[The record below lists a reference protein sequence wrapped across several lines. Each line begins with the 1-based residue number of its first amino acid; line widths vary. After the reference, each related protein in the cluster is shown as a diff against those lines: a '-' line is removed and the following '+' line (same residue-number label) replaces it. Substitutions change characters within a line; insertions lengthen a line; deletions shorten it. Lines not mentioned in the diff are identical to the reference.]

1 MSGVMPTSPSRAGVV
16 SRSSHGDTGE
26 VRKSLGFGFKKSGDA
41 KEFCS
46 VRQTEEG
53 QLSELPDNA
62 EAIACAA
69 ASSLAHIERATV
81 ELSSGIEEGSEDLLE
96 ASIVK

>member
-26 VRKSLGFGFKKSGDA
+26 VRKSLGFGFKKSGEA
-41 KEFCS
+41 EEFCS
-46 VRQTEEG
+46 VRHIEG
-53 QLSELPDNA
+53 GGLSELPDNA

-69 ASSLAHIERATV
+69 ASSLADIGRATV
-81 ELSSGIEEGSEDLLE
+81 ELSSGTEDGSEDLLE
-96 ASIVK
+96 ANIFK

>member
-1 MSGVMPTSPSRAGVV
+1 MSPSRAGVV

-26 VRKSLGFGFKKSGDA
+26 VRKSLGLGFKKSGDA

-46 VRQTEEG
+46 VKQTDEE
-53 QLSELPDNA
+53 QLSEVPDSA

-69 ASSLAHIERATV
+69 ASSLADKGRPIV
-81 ELSSGIEEGSEDLLE
+81 ELSSEEDGSEDLFE
-96 ASIVK
+96 ANIFK

>member
-16 SRSSHGDTGE
+16 SKSSQGDTGE

-41 KEFCS
+41 NEFCS
-46 VRQTEEG
+46 VRQTEG
-53 QLSELPDNA
+53 GRLSEVPDNA

-69 ASSLAHIERATV
+69 ASSLADIERATV
-81 ELSSGIEEGSEDLLE
+81 ELSSGTEDGSEDLLE
-96 ASIVK
+96 PNI

>member
-1 MSGVMPTSPSRAGVV
+1 MSGVIPTSPSRAGVV

-41 KEFCS
+41 REFCS
-46 VRQTEEG
+46 VRQTEG
-53 QLSELPDNA
+53 GRLSEVPDNA

-69 ASSLAHIERATV
+69 ASSLDIDRATV
-81 ELSSGIEEGSEDLLE
+81 ELSSGTEDGSEDLLE
-96 ASIVK
+96 ANIFK